1 MKLRHKKKRPLT
13 REVRKERDDRLFVL
27 ATEDTHAP
35 DAYFRIFRDTRI
47 KVTVLPTTDTR
58 SAPKYVFER
67 LKEYEEEYQL
77 NEGDELWLM
86 LDTDHWTEPSHIQN
100 LREVNQEALQHNYHL
115 AHSNPC
121 FEVWLLLHKEDIEAP
136 MQRCSEAEKRL
147 KAVLK
152 GYNKA
157 KPDMS
162 TYSMSDVDD
171 AVRRGEDSDPSPNE
185 RWPQSTGTH
194 VYRLVR
200 VLQAAQAGER

>member
-1 MKLRHKKKRPLT
+1 
-13 REVRKERDDRLFVL
+13 
-27 ATEDTHAP
+27 
-35 DAYFRIFRDTRI
+35 
-47 KVTVLPTTDTR
+47 
-58 SAPKYVFER
+58 
-67 LKEYEEEYQL
+67 
-77 NEGDELWLM
+77 M
-86 LDTDHWTEPSHIQN
+86 LDTDHWAEPNHIQN
-100 LREVNQEALQHNYHL
+100 YREVNQEALQRGYHL